1 MSSIGFEPT
10 TSAIHVDLYI
20 YTYILVA
27 EPLESILILKIF
39 SLPNYISITIDFTEA
54 TSQKPLI
61 GFNHPAMLPDGH
73 ILVGSEVYKCVPLRN
88 GSRLCRPETVGCFDM
103 GGSSMQIA
111 FEFQSDQ
118 PVRSL
123 NCFLFFAT
131 RHT

>member
-1 MSSIGFEPT
+1 MSSPETTKQKHSYIGLNP
-10 TSAIHVDLYI
+10 
-20 YTYILVA
+20 
-27 EPLESILILKIF
+27 
-39 SLPNYISITIDFTEA
+39 
-54 TSQKPLI
+54 
-61 GFNHPAMLPDGH
+61 PAMLPDGH

-123 NCFLFFAT
+123 RFSQLCSLCF
-131 RHT
+131 RYENSS